1 MNNPLFPMP
10 VVEPRPLRDYQI
22 RAIEMVRESL
32 RSGHRRPILQQPTGS
47 GKTRIAAEIIRGAL
61 AKERRAIFV
70 VPRLSLIEQTVT
82 AFEREGVN
90 DIGVLQG
97 RHFRTDP
104 RAPIQIAS
112 AQTLA
117 RRDIAEVLLGNDAVP
132 FIAADSQAN
141 IPGKPP

>member
-22 RAIEMVRESL
+22 RAIGWCENFFDLVIGAQFFDSHWQRENP
-32 RSGHRRPILQQPTGS
+32 HCRRDHPWS
-47 GKTRIAAEIIRGAL
+47 AAGQRG
-61 AKERRAIFV
+61 AIFV